1 MKKKYVTVGK
11 QGMDYHSIAR
21 KMTSSGDKMNHSTA
35 RNIVNRGFFKI
46 AKSISKKYDLKHSDE
61 KIKEIAISPQF
72 QESVIELMSIGE
84 D

>member
-1 MKKKYVTVGK
+1 MNKKYVTVGK

-21 KMTSSGDKMNHSTA
+21 EMTSSGEKMNHSTA

-46 AKSISKKYDLKHSDE
+46 AKNISRRYDLDHSDE

-72 QESVIELMSIGE
+72 QQSVIELMSLGE

>member
-21 KMTSSGDKMNHSTA
+21 EMTNSGEKMNHSTA

-46 AKSISKKYDLKHSDE
+46 AKNISKKYDLNHSDE

>member
-1 MKKKYVTVGK
+1 MNKKYVTVGK

-21 KMTSSGDKMNHSTA
+21 EMTSSGEKMNHSTV

-46 AKSISKKYDLKHSDE
+46 AKNISKRYDLDHSDE
-61 KIKEIAISPQF
+61 KIKEISISPQF
-72 QESVIELMSIGE
+72 QQSVIELMSLGE